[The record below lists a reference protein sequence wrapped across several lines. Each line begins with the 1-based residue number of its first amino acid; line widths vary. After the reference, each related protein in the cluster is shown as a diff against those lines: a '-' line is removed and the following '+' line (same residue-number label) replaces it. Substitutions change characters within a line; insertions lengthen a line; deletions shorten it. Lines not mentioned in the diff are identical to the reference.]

1 MQLSWKGLFI
11 SCSHMLLP
19 LTLFAHVQ
27 MVLGPLWSL
36 SYSSWIYNY
45 LCNQC
50 ISPITL
56 WVWTPLR
63 WGVLDTMLCDKI
75 CQWLAAGQWFSP
87 GTLVSSTNKTDCHDI
102 TEILLKVALSTI
114 NQTKPYVIGLDLIY
128 TWVKKVV
135 ILIVDFV

>member
-27 MVLGPLWSL
+27 MVLGPLWSS

-87 GTLVSSTNKTDCHDI
+87 GYWPWPYLHMGEESCHFNCWLCLNSSYLDI
-102 TEILLKVALSTI
+102 IFSGDSILHFL
-114 NQTKPYVIGLDLIY
+114 
-128 TWVKKVV
+128 WV
-135 ILIVDFV
+135 LWR